1 MTYQKANASTVTP
14 AIPPM
19 TPPTMGPV
27 FEEVGLGV
35 GVVGSGRV
43 TGVKIGNNNWL
54 DIAMEGDIRKED
66 AKDDTTLAFLTNRP
80 TCTRQHASFSAS
92 SAPQQ

>member
-19 TPPTMGPV
+19 APPTMGPV

-35 GVVGSGRV
+35 GVVGSGRA
-43 TGVKIGNNNWL
+43 TGVEVGDDDWL
-54 DIAMEGDIRKED
+54 DIAVEGDVGKED
-66 AKDDTTLAFLTNRP
+66 AEDDTTLAFSTNRP
-80 TCTRQHASFSAS
+80 
-92 SAPQQ
+92 P